1 MTWCATQ
8 RIALW
13 NLVAVSALLMAGCP
27 SLNWGSGPSRDPFL
41 SVADPVSEEATV
53 ARASGELADDGF
65 VPFDDP
71 DDENGSSEN
80 GELPDRSR
88 PER

>member
-1 MTWCATQ
+1 MTWCAPQ

-13 NLVAVSALLMAGCP
+13 NLVAASTLLIAGCS
-27 SLNWGSGPSRDPFL
+27 SLNWGSGPSQDPFL
-41 SVADPVSEEATV
+41 SVADPLEEAFPV
-53 ARASGELADDGF
+53 ARGSDEPIEDDSILLELTSADAAGK
-65 VPFDDP
+65 
-71 DDENGSSEN
+71 N